1 MRQGVKGSS
10 NRSGTR
16 VLLPSDRFL
25 TPRLTILNVLIPR
38 SFISRHLAQARF
50 PFIIAITTN
59 MNMNIDM
66 DESMF
71 STNEYTDV
79 REHILTQQHDAWMY
93 NQICSDYP
101 IQQLGLWP
109 ANLPEHQQSSQYPRF
124 STSTQSSSAS
134 YPRRSNTSTFSP
146 WQSRSSVASTNSN
159 WSKSSDQ
166 PYTQRTSSLNTAKHF
181 TPAVSDSQAAE
192 SVVDPA
198 SPARSSTSKRRNT
211 QRHVTPEKDPFATCV
226 SRTRRSRR
234 SQREPRYWCTS
245 CEEPFIE
252 KYDWKRHEE
261 TYQER
266 RHVFRCNLCSAIY
279 FLEKD
284 FLYHHETRHNCET
297 CQREGH
303 PGTAKQ
309 TRQAR
314 SGWGCG
320 FCNHF
325 SLDWRERCD
334 HIAHHFEKELKSMTE
349 WLQSNVI
356 YSLLQRPA
364 IYKEWLKVL
373 HSQPQLKGGFG
384 WNQHDTG
391 RVEGYPEN
399 NAKPRLQDLLEYY
412 KSSDNAAALAQFA
425 FEKIAFPSHPPQ
437 APPKDYKDHHTATL
451 QGLMDDTESWDNF
464 MSAIPE
470 DELCPTD
477 TRDFDFSMMNDG
489 FSREMKV
496 FY

>member
-1 MRQGVKGSS
+1 MSLQKKTHSLRVSHGRVEVDDLKESQGIGVPLVRSLSS
-10 NRSGTR
+10 RNMTGNDTR
-16 VLLPSDRFL
+16 KHIKNVDTYFDAIFAAPS
-25 TPRLTILNVLIPR
+25 TSSKKT
-38 SFISRHLAQARF
+38 
-50 PFIIAITTN
+50 
-59 MNMNIDM
+59 
-66 DESMF
+66 F
-71 STNEYTDV
+71 STIT
-79 REHILTQQHDAWMY
+79 
-93 NQICSDYP
+93 
-101 IQQLGLWP
+101 
-109 ANLPEHQQSSQYPRF
+109 
-124 STSTQSSSAS
+124 
-134 YPRRSNTSTFSP
+134 
-146 WQSRSSVASTNSN
+146 
-159 WSKSSDQ
+159 
-166 PYTQRTSSLNTAKHF
+166 
-181 TPAVSDSQAAE
+181 
-192 SVVDPA
+192 
-198 SPARSSTSKRRNT
+198 
-211 QRHVTPEKDPFATCV
+211 RHVTTVKLVREKD
-226 SRTRRSRR
+226 
-234 SQREPRYWCTS
+234 
-245 CEEPFIE
+245 I
-252 KYDWKRHEE
+252 
-261 TYQER
+261 
-266 RHVFRCNLCSAIY
+266 
-279 FLEKD
+279 LEQLNRPVK
-284 FLYHHETRHNCET
+284 LVRA
-297 CQREGH
+297 G
-303 PGTAKQ
+303 
-309 TRQAR
+309 
-314 SGWGCG
+314 
-320 FCNHF
+320 
-325 SLDWRERCD
+325 
-334 HIAHHFEKELKSMTE
+334 E